1 MSSFPENLSY
11 FVFENI
17 TPLVNNGEYPLKK
30 EPGDE
35 VIVEADIFRTGHEK
49 IGARLIYR
57 KQGDSAWKKSP
68 MEHVNNDLW
77 RGSFKVDQIGFY
89 EYGLEAWTLPDK
101 RKVTRFEKTF
111 KVRVDPIYARFSTW
125 YEMFPRSQGK
135 YDDRSATWYDCIE
148 RLNDIKNMGFDTIY
162 LVPIHPIGKKNRKG
176 KNNSLKALDGE
187 PGSPYAVGNEHGG
200 HYAVDP
206 DIGTMEEFEEFVKAC
221 KKHGFKLALDIALNS
236 SPDHPHVKEH
246 PEWFCYEK
254 DGTIKCAENPP
265 KKYEDIY
272 PYDFFNPKWKEL
284 WTEIRNIILFWADK
298 GFTFFR
304 IDNPHTKPFIFWEW
318 LINDIKK
325 KRPELVFLSEA
336 FTRPKVMHRLAKLG
350 FDMSYTYFTWRN
362 EKWELEEYFKE
373 LTSSPAK
380 EYMRGM
386 LFPTTPDILP
396 IILQNAPRE
405 AFTMRAFLA
414 ATLSSLF
421 GMYNGYELCE
431 TVPYPGK
438 EELLDSEKYQYKAR
452 DWDAPGNVKSFIK
465 TLNQIR
471 NNYPAFHEYDNLFF
485 HYCENREIM
494 AYSKVDKRSGCKMLC
509 IVNLDVKNTQS
520 GWVDL
525 DVGAL
530 GLEHSREYLVKD
542 VLNNDETYRWQ
553 GGRNFVILDPKKRP
567 GHIFQIIE
575 EHPESIEL

>member
-1 MSSFPENLSY
+1 MSRFPDNLTF

-17 TPLVNNGEYPLKK
+17 TPLVNNGDYPLKR
-30 EPGDE
+30 EPHDE
-35 VIVEADIFRTGHEK
+35 VVVQADIYRTGHEK
-49 IGARLIYR
+49 IGANLIYR
-57 KQGDSAWKKSP
+57 KAGDSTWKKVA
-68 MEHVNNDLW
+68 MEHINNDLW
-77 RGSFKVDQIGFY
+77 TGKFKVDHLGLY
-89 EYGLEAWTLPDK
+89 EYSLEAYTIPFT
-101 RKVTRFEKTF
+101 RKTTKHDRIF
-111 KVRVDPIYARFSTW
+111 KVRVDPVYARFSTW

-135 YDDRSATWYDCIE
+135 HPDKSASWQDCIK
-148 RLNDIKNMGFDTIY
+148 RLPDIKDMGFDTIY

-176 KNNSLKALDGE
+176 KNNSLISLEGE

-206 DIGTMEEFEEFVKAC
+206 DIGTMEEFGQFVKAC
-221 KKHGFKLALDIALNS
+221 TKHGFKLALDIALNS

-246 PEWFCYEK
+246 PEWFFHEE

-272 PYDFFNPKWKEL
+272 PYDFFNSKWQEL
-284 WTEIRNIILFWADK
+284 WTEIRDIILFWADK
-298 GFTFFR
+298 GVTFFR

-318 LINDIKK
+318 IINDIKG
-325 KRPELVFLSEA
+325 KRPELVFLAEA

-373 LTSSPAK
+373 LTASHAR

-396 IILQNAPRE
+396 VILQNASPE

-414 ATLSSLF
+414 ATLSSLW

-431 TVPYPGK
+431 TLPYPGK
-438 EELLDSEKYQYKAR
+438 EELLDSEKYQYKVR
-452 DWDAPGNVKSFIK
+452 DWDAPGNIKKFIK
-465 TLNQIR
+465 ALNHLR
-471 NNYPAFHEYDNLFF
+471 NNYPAFQEYDNLVF
-485 HYCENREIM
+485 HHCENNQIM

-520 GWVDL
+520 GWIDL
-525 DVGAL
+525 DVGSL
-530 GLEHSREYLVKD
+530 DLQHTQEYLVKD
-542 VLNNDETYRWQ
+542 ALNDGETFKWQ
-553 GGRNFVILDPKKRP
+553 GGHNFVILDPAKSP
-567 GHIFQIIE
+567 GHIFQIIDRR
-575 EHPESIEL
+575 